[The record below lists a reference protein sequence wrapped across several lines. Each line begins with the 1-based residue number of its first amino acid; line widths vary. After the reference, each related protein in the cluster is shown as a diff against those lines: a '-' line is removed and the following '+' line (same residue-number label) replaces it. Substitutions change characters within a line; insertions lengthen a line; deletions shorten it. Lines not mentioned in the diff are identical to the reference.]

1 MSENLSP
8 ALTNSPTPAPRDR
21 SALGWAAIAV
31 GMIAATYI
39 GSSSWERVRTKPP
52 ERSIAVTGSAKRR
65 ITSDLAQW
73 SAVISTQNKDRTLAY
88 RELHANV
95 DKAIEFLKAQ
105 GFTDKDI
112 RVGSAAFN
120 ELNEQQV
127 TGVGEARVEKQIFIG
142 YQTTENVAV
151 TSTDVARIEKAS
163 REITQLLEQG
173 ITVMSEP
180 PEYFYTKLGELKIEM
195 LAEASK
201 DARTR
206 AENMIR
212 SAGGAEISRLRSADM
227 GIININPAN
236 STSTS
241 EDGNNDTTSMDKD
254 IRTIVHASYELK

>member
-8 ALTNSPTPAPRDR
+8 SLNNPPAKPPRDL
-21 SALGWAAIAV
+21 SVLGWAAIAV
-31 GMIAATYI
+31 GMIAATYV

-52 ERSIAVTGSAKRR
+52 ERSIEVTGSAKRR

-73 SAVISTQNKDRTLAY
+73 SAVISTQNKDRTIAY
-88 RELHANV
+88 RELHANM
-95 DKAIEFLKAQ
+95 DKAIAFLKTE

-120 ELNEQQV
+120 ELNEQEV
-127 TGVGEARVEKQIFIG
+127 TGTGAERVEKQVFVG
-142 YQTTENVAV
+142 YQTTESVSV
-151 TSTDVARIEKAS
+151 TSNNVVLIEKAS

-173 ITVMSEP
+173 ITVTSEP
-180 PEYFYTKLGELKIEM
+180 PAYFYTKLGELKIEM

-212 SAGGAEISRLRSADM
+212 SAGGAEISRLRTADM